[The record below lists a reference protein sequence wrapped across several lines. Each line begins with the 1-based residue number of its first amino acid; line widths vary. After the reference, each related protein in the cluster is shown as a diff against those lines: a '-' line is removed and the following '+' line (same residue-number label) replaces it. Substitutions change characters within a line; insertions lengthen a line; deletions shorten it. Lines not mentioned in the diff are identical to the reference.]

1 MGDNKFYERPQ
12 PYPPSTGGVKAP
24 EIKFDSYGRSGI
36 LKYYEKLFKEVYRDK
51 QMKPPTLNMIVFRGK
66 NETLT
71 PAENRVIK
79 QFTSSNNGGR
89 SRVLKGLKPVSEY
102 D

>member
-1 MGDNKFYERPQ
+1 
-12 PYPPSTGGVKAP
+12 
-24 EIKFDSYGRSGI
+24 
-36 LKYYEKLFKEVYRDK
+36 
-51 QMKPPTLNMIVFRGK
+51 MKPPTLNMIVFRGK